1 MKHLVRRHSTLLVV
15 LGLGIGFLLRLFFAS
30 RGFTYDMESYEL
42 VARLMTQGENVYA
55 ATSRYNYGPF
65 WFYILEFFY
74 RISQWFADAFFALRY
89 MVAIFLS
96 IVDIGIFVVLSVL
109 YSRVVAWLY
118 YFNPISIVVTGL
130 YSQFDNIA
138 LLLGLGAVVLYEK
151 KKRPV
156 SGLLVLGL
164 SLIVKHVFFAFPLW
178 LFFREKQWK
187 DKLRVLL
194 LPLGIFFLSFV
205 PFLAEGWNGVR
216 DNVFLYSSFDN
227 APLWNLIIPDGLK
240 RALSPTILF
249 ALAVSGAGYLAG
261 RLTLAYSIAWYGV
274 VLVAFS
280 PAVAEQYFVY
290 TLPFISLYPHILF
303 AAFVYVQ
310 SVFLWVMM
318 QGGEIYSSLLQMR
331 LNRQMIGFSWQI
343 GFLFFGLLA
352 TAFHPYIKR
361 LHMRHICFIF
371 CGLILVYVT
380 GVYIPSR
387 QEDRI
392 VSTIE
397 RTLSDGDYEKAN
409 DLYDQTQRDPPF
421 AGSRFWNKLRK
432 SRVYVEYYRNYVHA
446 KDLYADSASQSW
458 EQIYSA
464 LEHMPR
470 EFRYREEVGKLRK
483 ESEEKLGGR
492 LMFLTREMRR
502 P

>member
-1 MKHLVRRHSTLLVV
+1 MKQLLRTHSTLIVL

-42 VARLMTQGENVYA
+42 VARMVSQGENVYA

-65 WFYILEFFY
+65 WFYVLELLY
-74 RISQWFADAFFALRY
+74 RVSQWFSDSFFALRY
-89 MVAIFLS
+89 MIAIFLS
-96 IVDIGIFVVLSVL
+96 IVDIGVFIVLSIL
-109 YSRVVAWLY
+109 YGRVAAWLY
-118 YFNPISIVVTGL
+118 YFNPISIIVTGL

-138 LLLGLGAVVLYEK
+138 LLFGLIAIVLYEK
-151 KKRPV
+151 KKRPLH
-156 SGLLVLGL
+156 GLVMLGV

-187 DKLRVLL
+187 HKIRALI

-205 PFLAEGWNGVR
+205 PFLADGWKGIR

-227 APLWNLIIPDGLK
+227 APLWNLIIPDVLK
-240 RALSPTILF
+240 RVLSPTILF
-249 ALAVSGAGYLAG
+249 VLALGSAGFLAR
-261 RLTLAYSIAWYGV
+261 RLTLSYSIAWYGV

-280 PAVAEQYFVY
+280 PAIAEQYFVY

-303 AAFVYVQ
+303 VAYVCVQ
-310 SVFLWVMM
+310 SIFLWVMM
-318 QGGEIYSSLLQMR
+318 QGGEVYSSLLQMR
-331 LNRQMIGFSWQI
+331 LDRQMIGFSWQI

-361 LHMRHICFIF
+361 LRRRHVCFIL
-371 CGLILVYVT
+371 CGLMLAYGT

-387 QEDRI
+387 REDRI

-446 KDLYADSASQSW
+446 KDLYADSTSRSW
-458 EQIYSA
+458 EHIYSA

-470 EFRYREEVGKLRK
+470 EFRYREEVEKLRK